1 MKKALVVLIVFLVT
15 LGSAAIACTILGV
28 GKDAMV
34 NGSTIITHNDDSTS
48 ADFRLWIIPAMDW
61 PEGSMRDI
69 VLDSH
74 NYIDYGN
81 YPDVNVGTK
90 GTLIGQIPQVPH
102 TYQYFHSRYS
112 FMNEK
117 GVAISESTFSIDTS
131 TD

>member
-1 MKKALVVLIVFLVT
+1 MKKALVILIVFLVT

-81 YPDVNVGTK
+81 YP
-90 GTLIGQIPQVPH
+90 
-102 TYQYFHSRYS
+102 
-112 FMNEK
+112 
-117 GVAISESTFSIDTS
+117 
-131 TD
+131 